1 MSRAATMMD
10 STASIAVGSPNS
22 RTARSTASG
31 ATGTAL
37 PGRFAPCVTVTLQS
51 LSAPA
56 WIVTLMPAGSFF
68 ARLTAGRGVAAG
80 AAVVVGTGAGAGC
93 ARGFGRTGSTSGSI
107 RGSDSTTGLGRG
119 AGLAGA
125 AETRLMRNSSASKG
139 NSSLTPLG
147 ADHHG
152 VAVHRH
158 DFRRGTGF
166 DPPQAG
172 SRLAQIDGGAL
183 AFGDSRGERCQ
194 IVRSEVIRR

>member
-37 PGRFAPCVTVTLQS
+37 PGRLAPCVTVTLQS

-56 WIVTLMPAGSFF
+56 WMVTLMPAGSFF

-125 AETRLMRNSSASKG
+125 AEDAVYAQFLCLERQFVVDAF
-139 NSSLTPLG
+139 G

-166 DPPQAG
+166 DPQAG